1 MEQQEKIDFILEVS
15 PNLKRIIRFATAEQ
29 IDNLVKDAQ
38 YKMDHQI
45 NEAAAEYV

>member
-1 MEQQEKIDFILEVS
+1 MEQQEKIEFILEVS
-15 PNLKRIIRFATAEQ
+15 PNLKKIIKFVTPEQ